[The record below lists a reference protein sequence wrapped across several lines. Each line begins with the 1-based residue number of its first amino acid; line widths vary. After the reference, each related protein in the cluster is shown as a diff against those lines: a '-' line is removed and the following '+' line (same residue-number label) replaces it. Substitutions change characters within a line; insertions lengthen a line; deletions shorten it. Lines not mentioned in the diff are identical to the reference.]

1 MTKKIWQ
8 GEGEDVR
15 GNSQAHVHLEGIVDA
30 PLESSQ
36 GTNHDNTQRES
47 TGEESSPAVT
57 SLISLHIYAL
67 YKSRDCSS
75 TAMTRSWGHKRWEE
89 CNNRGLCSTLTSSD
103 PDEPVVYCIS
113 LR

>member
-1 MTKKIWQ
+1 MIKKIWQ
-8 GEGEDVR
+8 GEGEDMR

-57 SLISLHIYAL
+57 SLISLHMLHSTRPEAASSL
-67 YKSRDCSS
+67 PWQEVGGTKDGTNATTGDCVQIP
-75 TAMTRSWGHKRWEE
+75 HP
-89 CNNRGLCSTLTSSD
+89 SD
-103 PDEPVVYCIS
+103 PDEPVLHES
-113 LR
+113 